1 VSTSQEAGILSYIWA
16 SGYQFMI
23 WTKLKRQ
30 LWQWRGVLIAVPS
43 VASLVIGLRSVGA
56 LQMLELAMLDQF
68 FLLRPQESKES
79 RIVIVEFTEQDLRR
93 IKRTQLSDAMLAQ
106 LLINIRNQKPR
117 VIGLDIYR
125 DLPVEQGIKKL
136 NRVFSTTPNLV
147 GVQKVAESVD
157 SSPVE
162 PPPILKKR
170 DQVGSNDLPLDG
182 DGKIRRS
189 LLYLDDSN
197 GNTIFSFSFKLASLY
212 LEKQGIQPEMTPDEK
227 IKLGHAIFP
236 SFAPDDGGYKGAEA
250 GGYQVLLNYRG
261 QIQQFQTISLTEVL
275 QNRIPPTLMR
285 DRIILIGSTAES
297 LKDLFYT
304 PYSSKL
310 LAAPQRTPGV
320 VIHANAIS
328 QILSAAL
335 EKRALLQTWSEPFEM
350 VWILGW
356 SSLGAFLI
364 WLHRATGQPSSKWIE
379 RHRLAVIISSLVI
392 TGSSLVIGS
401 YAVFLQ
407 GFWIP
412 VVPPLIAFIG
422 SAMFV
427 TSYIARTAAEIRK
440 TFGRYLT
447 DQVVA
452 SLLENPEGL
461 KIGGERR
468 KITILTSDLRGFTA
482 TAERLPPEEVVKI
495 LNIYL
500 AAMTDVITSYGGT
513 IDEFMGDGILVLF
526 GAPTLRVDDGERAIA
541 CAIAMQQA
549 LDPVN
554 EQMKQLGWSTLE
566 MGIGIHT
573 GEVVVGNIGSEKRTK
588 YSVIGS
594 HVNLAYRIESFTIGG
609 QILISDSTAQEAAD
623 LLVFR
628 GVQQVQAKG
637 VKEPITIYDVGGIK
651 GTYNLE
657 LPERQ
662 ETLLPL
668 PQAISLQYATLEG
681 KHINDTLFKGRL
693 VKLSE
698 RGGEIQIE
706 DLNPETFPAEQTNL
720 KFNLFLPDELLF
732 AQEDIYAKVLK
743 VSLETG
749 LMSVYFTAKS
759 PTVTTKLE
767 QLFQSISS
775 SHVTRC

>member
-1 VSTSQEAGILSYIWA
+1 MV
-16 SGYQFMI
+16 
-23 WTKLKRQ
+23 WTKLRRQ

-43 VASLVIGLRSVGA
+43 VASLLIGLRAIGA

-68 FLLRPQESKES
+68 FLMRPQESKES

-93 IKRTQLSDAMLAQ
+93 IKRTQLSDVMLAQ

-117 VIGLDIYR
+117 AIGLDIYR
-125 DLPVEQGIKKL
+125 DLPVEQGIKRL

-157 SSPVE
+157 SSPVA
-162 PPPILKKR
+162 PPSILKER
-170 DQVGSNDLPLDG
+170 DQVGANDLLLDG

-189 LLYLDDSN
+189 LLYLDDPN
-197 GNTIFSFSFKLASLY
+197 GNTVFSFSFKLASLY

-227 IKLGHAIFP
+227 VKLGHAIFP
-236 SFAPDDGGYKGAEA
+236 SFAPDDGGYRGAEA

-285 DRIILIGSTAES
+285 DRIVLIGSTAES

-304 PYSSKL
+304 PYSSRL

-335 EKRALLQTWSEPFEM
+335 EKRALIQTWSELFEI

-364 WLHRATGQPSSKWIE
+364 WLHRAISKPTSKWIE
-379 RHRLAVIISSLVI
+379 RHRLVVIIGSLAI

-401 YAVFLQ
+401 YAAFLQ
-407 GFWIP
+407 GLWVP
-412 VVPPLIAFIG
+412 VVPSLMAFTG

-526 GAPTLRVDDGERAIA
+526 GAPTLRADDGERAIA

-554 EQMKQLGWSTLE
+554 DQMKQLGWSTLE

-594 HVNLAYRIESFTIGG
+594 HVNLTYRIESFTIGG
-609 QILISDSTAQEAAD
+609 QILISESTAQEAAD
-623 LLVFR
+623 FLIFR

-651 GTYNLE
+651 GSYNLE
-657 LPERQ
+657 LSERQ
-662 ETLLPL
+662 EILFPLL
-668 PQAISLQYATLEG
+668 QEISLQYATLEG
-681 KHINDTLFKGRL
+681 KHINETLFKGRL

-706 DLNPETFPAEQTNL
+706 DLDPATFPAEQTNL
-720 KFNLFLPDELLF
+720 KFNLFLPDEPTF
-732 AQEDIYAKVLK
+732 TEEDIYAKVLK
-743 VSLETG
+743 ASLETG
-749 LMSVYFTAKS
+749 LVSVYFTAKS
-759 PTVTTKLE
+759 PAATTKLE
-767 QLFQSISS
+767 QLFQAVSAKHSLS
-775 SHVTRC
+775 V

>member
-1 VSTSQEAGILSYIWA
+1 
-16 SGYQFMI
+16 
-23 WTKLKRQ
+23 
-30 LWQWRGVLIAVPS
+30 
-43 VASLVIGLRSVGA
+43 
-56 LQMLELAMLDQF
+56 
-68 FLLRPQESKES
+68 
-79 RIVIVEFTEQDLRR
+79 
-93 IKRTQLSDAMLAQ
+93 
-106 LLINIRNQKPR
+106 
-117 VIGLDIYR
+117 
-125 DLPVEQGIKKL
+125 
-136 NRVFSTTPNLV
+136 
-147 GVQKVAESVD
+147 
-157 SSPVE
+157 
-162 PPPILKKR
+162 
-170 DQVGSNDLPLDG
+170 
-182 DGKIRRS
+182 
-189 LLYLDDSN
+189 
-197 GNTIFSFSFKLASLY
+197 
-212 LEKQGIQPEMTPDEK
+212 MTPDEK
-227 IKLGHAIFP
+227 VKLGHAIFP
-236 SFAPDDGGYKGAEA
+236 SYAPDDGGYRGAEA

-285 DRIILIGSTAES
+285 DRIVLIGSTAES

-304 PYSSKL
+304 PYSSRL

-335 EKRALLQTWSEPFEM
+335 EKRALIQTWSELFEI

-364 WLHRATGQPSSKWIE
+364 WLHRAISKPTSKWIE
-379 RHRLAVIISSLVI
+379 RHRLVVIIGSLAI

-401 YAVFLQ
+401 YAAFLQ
-407 GFWIP
+407 GLWVP
-412 VVPPLIAFIG
+412 VVPPLMAFTG

-526 GAPTLRVDDGERAIA
+526 GAPTLRADDGERAIA

-554 EQMKQLGWSTLE
+554 DQMKQLGWSTLE

-594 HVNLAYRIESFTIGG
+594 HVNLTYRIESFTIGG
-609 QILISDSTAQEAAD
+609 QILISESTAQEAAD
-623 LLVFR
+623 FLIFR

-651 GTYNLE
+651 GSYNLE
-657 LPERQ
+657 LSERQ
-662 ETLLPL
+662 EILFPLL
-668 PQAISLQYATLEG
+668 QEISLQYATLEG
-681 KHINDTLFKGRL
+681 KHINETLFKGRL

-706 DLNPETFPAEQTNL
+706 DLDPATFPAEQTNL
-720 KFNLFLPDELLF
+720 KFNLFLPDEPTF
-732 AQEDIYAKVLK
+732 TEEDIYAKVLK
-743 VSLETG
+743 ASLETG
-749 LMSVYFTAKS
+749 LVSVYFTAKS
-759 PTVTTKLE
+759 PAATTKLE
-767 QLFQSISS
+767 QLFQAVSAKHSLS
-775 SHVTRC
+775 V